1 MHRMFSVGRERGS
14 APRETVGEGRSAAPL
29 DIRLR
34 VLGDRSVREKV
45 WRKGCVMEG
54 LSIEAGVE
62 RVFAVSRLSAEK
74 SQTRRLSQA
83 QRRRRGRLACKFKG
97 YCSYWPIEYPCVHLK
112 QLLQGVTSYFSK

>member
-14 APRETVGEGRSAAPL
+14 AHRETVGEGRSAAPL

-97 YCSYWPIEYPCVHLK
+97 YCSYWVLANRVRYP
-112 QLLQGVTSYFSK
+112 